1 MAPMPPPMLPH
12 ASQSVRAAARHGDLK
27 ELKECLAKG
36 MHVNDPDDDGSTP
49 LLMAVCYGHIECV
62 EALLEAGADPSLSG
76 KHGIT
81 PVFFACQEGHVS
93 CLTQLIAKGGDLNT
107 PNSQDGG
114 TPLYIASSKNNA
126 ECVELLIHAG
136 ADVNKSRLD
145 GSTALQTA
153 IKKGHKK
160 VAGLLIAGGA
170 DVEAK
175 LPPHGKT
182 PFLMAMEMMH
192 AGDTNMRK
200 EYLAGMFFPAMHL
213 EKEMEALRA
222 ENKQLKQQLAAAA
235 KSSSPAGSIASK
247 RLDKV
252 WKRHEKSLPAPA
264 DTPQLLLAHVVALAA
279 LTLIR
284 PMSPALCQA
293 RAKEAARTSSAD
305 GLGSVGEEE
314 EAEEETDTGDVT
326 DRSAAGDGKP
336 KKKKKSPAGKK
347 TKKSPTTQVSA
358 RDSARE

>member
-247 RLDKV
+247 RLDK
-252 WKRHEKSLPAPA
+252 
-264 DTPQLLLAHVVALAA
+264 
-279 LTLIR
+279 
-284 PMSPALCQA
+284 A